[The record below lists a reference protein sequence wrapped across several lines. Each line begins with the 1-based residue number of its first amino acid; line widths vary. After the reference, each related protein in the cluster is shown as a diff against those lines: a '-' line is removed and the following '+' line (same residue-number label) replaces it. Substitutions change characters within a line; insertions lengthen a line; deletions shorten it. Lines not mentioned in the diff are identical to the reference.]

1 MTAIKNLF
9 VNVIE
14 PQLENFGKFKI
25 LKWGFNIIEILTS
38 SQVFGTIYDKLRFRV
53 GDKTYCFA
61 YGSVS
66 RCNYGVQMS
75 LIGLLIGLYTMSLEI
90 FSNYTVIPLIMK
102 WGELE
107 LCAFKIGLWL
117 ITGKTLD
124 RWFIKKFDSKH
135 KKGNGHYI
143 DRMNKLRR
151 MNKMIG
157 DDVRNVRKMWR
168 YTLFILL
175 SSFVIIILERREKR
189 KKIDEKLNN

>member
-1 MTAIKNLF
+1 MIAIKNLF

-25 LKWGFNIIEILTS
+25 LKWGFNIMEILTS

-90 FSNYTVIPLIMK
+90 FSK
-102 WGELE
+102 
-107 LCAFKIGLWL
+107 
-117 ITGKTLD
+117 
-124 RWFIKKFDSKH
+124 S
-135 KKGNGHYI
+135 NG
-143 DRMNKLRR
+143 
-151 MNKMIG
+151 
-157 DDVRNVRKMWR
+157 V
-168 YTLFILL
+168 
-175 SSFVIIILERREKR
+175 
-189 KKIDEKLNN
+189 